1 MSSWLGNSKKKDVAD
16 ELEAIRSEIASIAHR
31 VSGIAGMTGD
41 KLRGNVAQLRASLPD
56 SDSVSRAADSAMD
69 QGRYWLGQA
78 GGGVREARA
87 VVQQNPTTSI
97 AIAAGIGFLVG
108 LMVGSSRSEDEG

>member
-1 MSSWLGNSKKKDVAD
+1 MSSWLGNGKKKDVAD

-31 VSGIAGMTGD
+31 VSGIAGETGD
-41 KLRGNVAQLRASLPD
+41 RLRGNVAQLRASLPD
-56 SDSVSRAADSAMD
+56 GDAVSRAAGTAMD
-69 QGRYWLGQA
+69 QGRYWIGQA

-97 AIAAGIGFLVG
+97 AIAAGVGFLVG
-108 LMVGSSRSEDEG
+108 LMVGANRDSEG